1 MHLKSYIGLL
11 AGAGELPLVFIQ
23 EVKKRGKKVVVTGIK
38 NVTSNEL
45 EKFVSEINWVELND
59 VDKCLDFFC
68 QKRISELII
77 LGKFDKAL
85 MFKYEDKFESF
96 KKLLF
101 RLPDT
106 QDLSFFKYFLSQE
119 AEKRGLNIVSPSIYL
134 SDLLV
139 KEDELI
145 NCSVEK
151 KGLEDVRYGWQVAK
165 KLASMDIGQT
175 VVIKN
180 LTVLAV
186 EAIEGTDRTI
196 LRGGALGGEGTVV
209 VKVARPKQDMR
220 FDIPVV
226 GPKTL
231 INMAR
236 VKSKLLAIE
245 KEKVFLLYKSDVLS
259 IARENQISILGIGG

>member
-1 MHLKSYIGLL
+1 
-11 AGAGELPLVFIQ
+11 
-23 EVKKRGKKVVVTGIK
+23 
-38 NVTSNEL
+38 
-45 EKFVSEINWVELND
+45 
-59 VDKCLDFFC
+59 
-68 QKRISELII
+68 
-77 LGKFDKAL
+77 
-85 MFKYEDKFESF
+85 
-96 KKLLF
+96 
-101 RLPDT
+101 
-106 QDLSFFKYFLSQE
+106 
-119 AEKRGLNIVSPSIYL
+119 LNIVSPSIYL

-245 KEKVFLLYKSDVLS
+245 KEKVFLLYKSKVLN
-259 IARENQISILGIGG
+259 IAKENQISILGIGG